1 MREFGLSILPS
12 SWCEAGVRNIG
23 FLAHLERRFGT
34 RVPEHYLYKLGCEL
48 DYYCYLLNRTPFFG
62 GKITPKIK
70 LLLWRRSGYG
80 LKKTWIFMFFS
91 STLIGKIN
99 SLRVERHE
107 LLLSISKKQAKSK
120 DHNNNIDGKTPRA
133 EL

>member
-23 FLAHLERRFGT
+23 FIT
-34 RVPEHYLYKLGCEL
+34 RVCHHFAKRIPSSCSSQLGFEL
-48 DYYCYLLNRTPFFG
+48 DYCCYLVNRTHFSE
-62 GKITPKIK
+62 GKSHLKSNYYCEAVPVIHGKKPKF
-70 LLLWRRSGYG
+70 SC
-80 LKKTWIFMFFS
+80 FFS
-91 STLIGKIN
+91 STLIGKNN

-107 LLLSISKKQAKSK
+107 LLLCISKKQAKGK
-120 DHNNNIDGKTPRA
+120 DHNNNIDGKTTRA

>member
-1 MREFGLSILPS
+1 
-12 SWCEAGVRNIG
+12 
-23 FLAHLERRFGT
+23 
-34 RVPEHYLYKLGCEL
+34 
-48 DYYCYLLNRTPFFG
+48 
-62 GKITPKIK
+62 
-70 LLLWRRSGYG
+70 
-80 LKKTWIFMFFS
+80 MFFS
-91 STLIGKIN
+91 STLIGKNN

>member
-1 MREFGLSILPS
+1 MSCILPS

-23 FLAHLERRFGT
+23 FLA
-34 RVPEHYLYKLGCEL
+34 RVCHHFVPRIPSSCSSQLGFEL
-48 DYYCYLLNRTPFFG
+48 DYYCYLLNRTPFSE
-62 GKITPKIK
+62 GK
-70 LLLWRRSGYG
+70 SH
-80 LKKTWIFMFFS
+80 LKCNYHCGSNPRMDSKKPESSCFFS
-91 STLIGKIN
+91 STLIGKNN
-99 SLRVERHE
+99 SIRVERHE